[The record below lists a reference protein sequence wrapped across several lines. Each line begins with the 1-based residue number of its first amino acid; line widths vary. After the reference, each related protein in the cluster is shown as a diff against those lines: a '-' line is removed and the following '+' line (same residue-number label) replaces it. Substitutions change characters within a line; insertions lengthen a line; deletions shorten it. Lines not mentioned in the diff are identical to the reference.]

1 MIGVSET
8 VQKFILD
15 YIRTRAKPGEKLPSE
30 REIAKML
37 EVGRSSVR
45 EALQTLTERGI
56 IEKRPG
62 KGNYLID
69 RSTDQHAFDI
79 RNLLPAFDV
88 ESSLDLLEFRRCI
101 ETENAYLAAR
111 RRTKETLMILEEA
124 VDELKTCVERQ
135 TSIIVPDLKFHN
147 AIAHA
152 TQNKIIISVYDSLI
166 SFSKKV
172 RIEMAI
178 NDDTE
183 HALFYHTSIFEAIK
197 NEDEEK
203 SGNLMRRHIE
213 DVQLH
218 YKKMLSEITPLESQ
232 SKQVTIEE

>member
-62 KGNYLID
+62 KGNYLLD
-69 RSTDQHAFDI
+69 HSAQRHDLDFRQ
-79 RNLLPAFDV
+79 LLPKIDV
-88 ESSLDLLEFRRCI
+88 ESSLDLLEFRRCM
-101 ETENAYLAAR
+101 ETENAYLAAQ
-111 RRTKETLMILEEA
+111 RRTKDALLQLEEA
-124 VDELKTCVERQ
+124 VEELKGCVEKK

-147 AIAHA
+147 TIAHA
-152 TQNKIIISVYDSLI
+152 SQNKVMINVYDSLI
-166 SFSKKV
+166 HFSKKV

-183 HALFYHTSIFEAIK
+183 HALFYHTGILNAIR
-197 NEDEEK
+197 NQDEER
-203 SGNLMRRHIE
+203 SSRLMRRHIE

-218 YKKMLSEITPLESQ
+218 YKKMLSEISAADYPTNE
-232 SKQVTIEE
+232 